1 VWLATFRFGVR
12 PAHKSEGQ
20 GVCGSG
26 DQPLIYNITDGFE
39 SPSIIAWVRH
49 VWPATSSNF

>member
-1 VWLATFRFGVR
+1 LATFRFGVR